1 MLKRSIGIGMLCV
14 AGHAYS
20 GEIKVTTI
28 EDVSKD
34 DTECSLREAIE
45 YVNKDFVESGYQG
58 CVGRIKDTDSTIL
71 LESKLT
77 YKLNTHIKISVPLN
91 LRTLYNETAGFDKP
105 VAGINNAMIK
115 MLGKDNIFVIDD
127 TKKEVFAIKMTELTL
142 QGCNQSVCADQGGLI
157 YNNEFLT
164 LEYVKLLGGS
174 ARQGGA
180 IYNVAVPV
188 GQDAK
193 ERSFVNIKYSLFE
206 KNTAAEGAILYS
218 QVPQFRISNSVFR
231 ENETTLAKGANISSA
246 ASLDDAAIAAFPL
259 MTYGVINSTFY
270 KNKGFI
276 INVRDG
282 IGLNNLTVIGNSAG
296 LQFNAPLKKAYL
308 ANSIVLGNPYP
319 MIEDNNC
326 DFKAG
331 DNSFLQNNL
340 VTDSC
345 NSGDSNH
352 PNDIWQGT
360 ELIAGNDLEGKCKT
374 LTEDPNALL
383 CPYVQSDSAFL
394 GYFRPRIL
402 MSYKTLF
409 ESLIVNKGKLQL
421 DSTAKIVTCATS
433 DQRDNIRD
441 DDQHTCDRG
450 AIEIIVPNTSLVGQD
465 LILGGVAKINIADKL
480 GDSDLIPKEECEA
493 LKDKLDEK
501 ALGESWQAGCMQV
514 IQVKTPSKGKLT
526 IDEAGNLVYIPQG
539 SWAGADIFKIRLVT
553 STTRF
558 HKTNPYLEI
567 NVQIVQQPK
576 NDMES
581 SKVSTSGGSF
591 GFFSLF
597 TILGL
602 VGLRRYKNK
611 QG

>member
-20 GEIKVTTI
+20 GEIKVTTT

-45 YVNKDFVESGYQG
+45 YVNKDFVDSGYQG

-91 LRTLYNETAGFDKP
+91 LRTLYNDTAGFDKP
-105 VAGINNAMIK
+105 AAGINNAMIK

-142 QGCNQSVCADQGGLI
+142 QGCNHSVCADQGGLI

-164 LEYVKLLGGS
+164 LEYVKLSGGS

-193 ERSFVNIKYSLFE
+193 ERSLVNIKYSLFE

-231 ENETTLAKGANISSA
+231 ENETTLAKGANIYSA

-259 MTYGVINSTFY
+259 MIFKVSGSTFY

-319 MIEDNNC
+319 MTEDNNC

-331 DNSFLQNNL
+331 DNSFIQNNL

-345 NSGDSNH
+345 NSGDSNY

-360 ELIAGNDLEGKCKT
+360 KLIAGNDLEGKCKT
-374 LTEDPNALL
+374 LTEDTDALL
-383 CPYVQSDSAFL
+383 CPYVQSDTAFL

-402 MSYKTLF
+402 MSHQDLSD
-409 ESLIVNKGKLQL
+409 SLIVNKGRLQL
-421 DSTAKIVTCATS
+421 NSDAPLMGCESA
-433 DQRDNIRD
+433 DQRDQARYTDNSF
-441 DDQHTCDRG
+441 CDRG
-450 AIEIIVPNTSLVGQD
+450 AIEIFVPSTTGLVGKD
-465 LILGGVAKINIADKL
+465 LLIGEIAKISL
-480 GDSDLIPKEECEA
+480 TEYLSDSDLVPKEECEA
-493 LKDKLDEK
+493 I
-501 ALGESWQAGCMQV
+501 LGKNPIGEAWQAGCMQV
-514 IQVKTPSKGKLT
+514 VQTETASKGKLT
-526 IDEAGNLVYIPQG
+526 IDEEGNLVYTPQG
-539 SWAGADIFKIRLVT
+539 AWHGADIFKIRLVI
-553 STTRF
+553 SSTRF
-558 HKTNPYLEI
+558 NKTRPYMEV
-567 NVQIVQQPK
+567 NVRVVQAPK

-581 SKVSTSGGSF
+581 SKVSTSGGSV

-597 TILGL
+597 AILGL
-602 VGLRRYKNK
+602 IGLRRYKNK